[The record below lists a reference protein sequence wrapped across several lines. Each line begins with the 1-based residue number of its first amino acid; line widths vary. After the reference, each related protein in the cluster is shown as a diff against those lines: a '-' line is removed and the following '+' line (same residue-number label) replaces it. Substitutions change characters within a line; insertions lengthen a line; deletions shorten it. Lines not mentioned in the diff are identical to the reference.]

1 MDSFD
6 PNKIIDFSKN
16 YYEILGI
23 NSEDLPNGKNRAAKV
38 ECSNILDKAF
48 RNKARTCHPD
58 FGGTKEAFLDIVRAR
73 RILED
78 PYLRDIY
85 DGKEQKPEFQNNTEF
100 AVDWSKIGNY
110 RKGTPEDTVGF
121 SLFFE
126 IVELKE
132 KLQIVPA
139 FIPKSAD
146 HNYEWDFALAEQ
158 KVKLSLSI
166 VNDEDEVLRLTDSS
180 KMEESL
186 PFKIYVCIPR
196 ASLTISKNE
205 GSVQAAYNDYNLL
218 ETTSLNAAKEYISI
232 GLEKDLE
239 LFRSGEL
246 QIKKREED
254 KKNNQ
259 SNWVSG
265 DKMKTI
271 DKSQLDYIL
280 KLKSFNVTPDEKGA
294 DFLDNLPTESKKL
307 VQEEAPELPF

>member
-23 NSEDLPNGKNRAAKV
+23 NAEDLPNGKNRAAKV

-166 VNDEDEVLRLTDSS
+166 VNDENEVLRLTDSS

-186 PFKIYVCIPR
+186 PFKIYICIPR
-196 ASLTISKNE
+196 ASLSISKNE
-205 GSVQAAYNDYNLL
+205 GSIQASYNDYNLL

-259 SNWVSG
+259 SNWISG

-271 DKSQLDYIL
+271 DKSQLDYIM
-280 KLKSFNVTPDEKGA
+280 KLKSFNVTPDEKAA
-294 DFLDNLPTESKKL
+294 DFLDNLPSESKRL
-307 VQEEAPELPF
+307 VEEDTPELPF

>member
-23 NSEDLPNGKNRAAKV
+23 NAEDLPNGKNRAAKI

-48 RNKARTCHPD
+48 RSKARTCHPD
-58 FGGTKEAFLDIVRAR
+58 FGGSKEAFLDIVRAR

-85 DGKEQKPEFQNNTEF
+85 DGKEQKPEFENNTEF
-100 AVDWSKIGNY
+100 TVDWSKIGNY

-126 IVELKE
+126 IIELKE

-166 VNDEDEVLRLTDSS
+166 VNDENEVLRLTDSS

-196 ASLTISKNE
+196 ASLSISKNE
-205 GSVQAAYNDYNLL
+205 GSIQAAYNDYNLL
-218 ETTSLNAAKEYISI
+218 ETTSLNTAKEYIISD
-232 GLEKDLE
+232 LEKDLG

-259 SNWVSG
+259 SNWISG
-265 DKMKTI
+265 DRMKAI

-280 KLKSFNVTPDEKGA
+280 KLKSFNVTPDENAA
-294 DFLDNLPTESKKL
+294 DFLDKLP
-307 VQEEAPELPF
+307 EENQKQVVEETPELPF

>member
-23 NSEDLPNGKNRAAKV
+23 NAEDLPNGKNRAAKV

>member
-23 NSEDLPNGKNRAAKV
+23 NAEDLPNGKNRAAKV

-166 VNDEDEVLRLTDSS
+166 VNDENEVLRLTDSS

-186 PFKIYVCIPR
+186 PFKIYICIPR

-218 ETTSLNAAKEYISI
+218 ETTSLNAAKEYISV

-259 SNWVSG
+259 SNWISG

-271 DKSQLDYIL
+271 DKSQLEYIM
-280 KLKSFNVTPDEKGA
+280 KLKSFNVTPDEKAA
-294 DFLDNLPTESKKL
+294 DFLDNLPSESKRL
-307 VQEEAPELPF
+307 VEEDTPELPF

>member
-23 NSEDLPNGKNRAAKV
+23 NAEDLPNGKNRAAKV

-186 PFKIYVCIPR
+186 PFKIYICIPR

-271 DKSQLDYIL
+271 DKSQLDYIM
-280 KLKSFNVTPDEKGA
+280 KLKSFNVTPDEKAA
-294 DFLDNLPTESKKL
+294 DFLDNLPSESKKL
-307 VQEEAPELPF
+307 VEEETPELPF

>member
-186 PFKIYVCIPR
+186 PFKIYICIPR

-271 DKSQLDYIL
+271 DKSQLDYIM

>member
-23 NSEDLPNGKNRAAKV
+23 NAEDLPNGKNRAAKV

-85 DGKEQKPEFQNNTEF
+85 DGKEQKPEFSNNSEF
-100 AVDWSKIGNY
+100 TVDWSKIGNY

-126 IVELKE
+126 IVEIKE
-132 KLQIVPA
+132 NLNIVPA

-186 PFKIYVCIPR
+186 PFKIYICIPR
-196 ASLTISKNE
+196 ASLSMKRDNNVIIEHGKTMMNGQIT
-205 GSVQAAYNDYNLL
+205 SVGYSDYNLL
-218 ETTSLNAAKEYISI
+218 ETTNLETAIDYINNN
-232 GLEKDLE
+232 LESDL
-239 LFRSGEL
+239 
-246 QIKKREED
+246 
-254 KKNNQ
+254 
-259 SNWVSG
+259 
-265 DKMKTI
+265 
-271 DKSQLDYIL
+271 LDYMNGDTSRFIIQEKQTTL
-280 KLKSFNVTPDEKGA
+280 LDSDKLKKFDQDKLSSILNMRSFHVSDDKNAA
-294 DFLDNLPTESKKL
+294 DFLDKI
-307 VQEEAPELPF
+307 AD

>member
-1 MDSFD
+1 
-6 PNKIIDFSKN
+6 
-16 YYEILGI
+16 
-23 NSEDLPNGKNRAAKV
+23 
-38 ECSNILDKAF
+38 
-48 RNKARTCHPD
+48 
-58 FGGTKEAFLDIVRAR
+58 
-73 RILED
+73 
-78 PYLRDIY
+78 
-85 DGKEQKPEFQNNTEF
+85 
-100 AVDWSKIGNY
+100 
-110 RKGTPEDTVGF
+110 
-121 SLFFE
+121 
-126 IVELKE
+126 
-132 KLQIVPA
+132 
-139 FIPKSAD
+139 
-146 HNYEWDFALAEQ
+146 
-158 KVKLSLSI
+158 
-166 VNDEDEVLRLTDSS
+166 
-180 KMEESL
+180 MEESL

>member
-23 NSEDLPNGKNRAAKV
+23 NAEDLPNGKNRAAKV

-85 DGKEQKPEFQNNTEF
+85 DGKEQKPEFSNNSEF
-100 AVDWSKIGNY
+100 TVDWSKIGNY

-126 IVELKE
+126 IVEIKD
-132 KLQIVPA
+132 KLQVVPA

-186 PFKIYVCIPR
+186 PFKIYICIPR
-196 ASLTISKNE
+196 ASLSISRND
-205 GSVQAAYNDYNLL
+205 GSIQAAYNDFNLL
-218 ETTSLNAAKEYISI
+218 ETTSLNAAKEYISS
-232 GLEKDLE
+232 GLSKDLE

-246 QIKKREED
+246 QAKKREED

-259 SNWVSG
+259 SNWISG

-280 KLKSFNVTPDEKGA
+280 KLKSFNVTPDENAA
-294 DFLDNLPTESKKL
+294 DFLEKLPTESRNTS
-307 VQEEAPELPF
+307 QEDTPELPF

>member
-23 NSEDLPNGKNRAAKV
+23 NAEDLPNGKNRAAKV

-166 VNDEDEVLRLTDSS
+166 VNDENEVLRLTDSS

-186 PFKIYVCIPR
+186 PFKIYICIPR
-196 ASLTISKNE
+196 ASLSISKNE
-205 GSVQAAYNDYNLL
+205 GSIQASYNDYNLL
-218 ETTSLNAAKEYISI
+218 ETTSLNSAKEYISV

-259 SNWVSG
+259 SNWISG

-271 DKSQLDYIL
+271 DKSQLEYIM
-280 KLKSFNVTPDEKGA
+280 KLKSFNVTPDEKAA
-294 DFLDNLPTESKKL
+294 DFLDNLPSESKRL
-307 VQEEAPELPF
+307 VEEDTPELPF

>member
-23 NSEDLPNGKNRAAKV
+23 NAEDLPNGKNRAAKV

-100 AVDWSKIGNY
+100 TVDWSKIGNY

-166 VNDEDEVLRLTDSS
+166 VNDENEVLRLTDSS

-186 PFKIYVCIPR
+186 PFKIYICIPR
-196 ASLTISKNE
+196 ASLSISKNE
-205 GSVQAAYNDYNLL
+205 GSIQASYNDYNLL
-218 ETTSLNAAKEYISI
+218 ETTSLNAAKAYISV

-259 SNWVSG
+259 SNWISG

-271 DKSQLDYIL
+271 DKSQLEYIM
-280 KLKSFNVTPDEKGA
+280 KLKSFNVTPDEKAA
-294 DFLDNLPTESKKL
+294 DFLDNLPSESKKL
-307 VQEEAPELPF
+307 VEEETPELPF

>member
-85 DGKEQKPEFQNNTEF
+85 DGKEQKPEFENNTEF
-100 AVDWSKIGNY
+100 TVDWSKIGNY

-126 IVELKE
+126 IIELKE

-271 DKSQLDYIL
+271 DKSQLDYIM

>member
-85 DGKEQKPEFQNNTEF
+85 DGKEQKPEFSNNSEF
-100 AVDWSKIGNY
+100 TVDWSKIGNY

-126 IVELKE
+126 IVEIKE
-132 KLQIVPA
+132 NLNIVPA

-186 PFKIYVCIPR
+186 PFKIYICIPR
-196 ASLTISKNE
+196 ASLSISRND
-205 GSVQAAYNDYNLL
+205 GSIQAAYNDFNLL
-218 ETTSLNAAKEYISI
+218 ETTSLNVAKEYISC
-232 GLEKDLE
+232 GLSKDLE

-246 QIKKREED
+246 QAKKREED

-259 SNWVSG
+259 SNWISG

-280 KLKSFNVTPDEKGA
+280 KLKSFNVTPDENAA
-294 DFLDNLPTESKKL
+294 DFLEKLPTESRNTS
-307 VQEEAPELPF
+307 QEDTPELPF